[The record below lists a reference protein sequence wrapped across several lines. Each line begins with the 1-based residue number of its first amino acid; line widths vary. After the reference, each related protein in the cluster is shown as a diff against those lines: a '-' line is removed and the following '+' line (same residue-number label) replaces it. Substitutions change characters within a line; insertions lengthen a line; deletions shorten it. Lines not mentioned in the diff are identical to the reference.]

1 MGRKPKAGAGEPAPP
16 APEAGAETM
25 KPETGLFGLPQ
36 ASLLG
41 FLWQAKLPDMGLA
54 LELMATP
61 ETKLAEARA
70 LFETLCRMVGDD
82 KARAQ
87 WQAIAKRRRGRPAKS
102 DEQRAALFYAMFDA
116 VAGCIGRYDELL
128 GRVVQQDT
136 IVKMMAEIFTRE
148 GSAHSEEAKAQEIR
162 RALRARAEARTG
174 APVVT
179 KIGE

>member
-1 MGRKPKAGAGEPAPP
+1 MARKPKAGAQTVK
-16 APEAGAETM
+16 PEA
-25 KPETGLFGLPQ
+25 GLFGLPQ

-41 FLWQAKLPDMGLA
+41 LWQAKLPDMALA
-54 LELMATP
+54 RGLMATP

-70 LFETLCRMVGDD
+70 LFEAVCRMVGDD

-102 DEQRAALFYAMFDA
+102 DEQRAAVFYAMYDA
-116 VAGCIGRYDELL
+116 VEGWIGRYDELL
-128 GRVVQQDT
+128 GRVVQRDT
-136 IVKMMAEIFTRE
+136 IVKIMAEIITRE
-148 GSAHSEEAKAQEIR
+148 ESAHSEEAKAQEIR